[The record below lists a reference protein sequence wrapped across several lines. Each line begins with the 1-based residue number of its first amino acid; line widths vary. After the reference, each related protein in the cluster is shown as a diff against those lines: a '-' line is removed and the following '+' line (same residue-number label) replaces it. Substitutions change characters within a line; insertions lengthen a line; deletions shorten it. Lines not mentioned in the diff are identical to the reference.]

1 MEIKRQYRPEI
12 EGLRAIAAL
21 LVAVYHIWMMRV
33 SGGVDVFFVVSG
45 FLITT
50 SLLSGYARNGYIK
63 FSKFILGLLRRLL
76 PSALTVMIFITIGSF
91 FILPDIRFTA
101 TIKEIAAS
109 LLYFENWQLA
119 ITGTDYLDQNNPQS
133 PVQHFWAMSI
143 QGQFYVIWFVIVS
156 LAILISKKLNISLK
170 KVFTV
175 VLLILF
181 TISLIYSI
189 YITSTNQPW
198 AYFDTG
204 ARVFEFAVGGLLM
217 IYIFN
222 LNIHRYVSFILG
234 WIGLA
239 VLLLTGILL
248 DVQGTFPGLIAL
260 IPISAAV
267 LILLAG
273 QNPSRLGV
281 EKLLSTRPLK
291 FLGGLSYGI
300 YLWHWPILIFYYEIF
315 DTSSVSLL
323 HGIIIILISILLS
336 YITTNAIE
344 KPIISYINKNIF
356 SLKGFRPIIGLLSIL
371 IIGLGSWYY
380 YTNSQASSLN
390 IKNEDYPGA
399 IVNAA
404 SYDSEKFEKKQ
415 PVPSLAAVK
424 DDRADA
430 FKDGCQISPGDSE
443 VKICEYGNTETYDYT
458 VALVGGS
465 KSTHWLPSLQE
476 LGDEFRILNVTKS
489 GCRFSLENNNSIADD
504 CYEWNT
510 KIVDKL
516 AEYEPDIV
524 VTLADIA
531 RLQIEGV
538 QERKEVPEGFIQQ
551 FEKLKNYNI
560 PILAIRDTTYF
571 AEDVVECLS
580 EHNDSVKCGIEKTKT
595 LSSEPAWEKLSNP
608 PENVTYVDYSDYLC
622 NDKTCLSVI
631 GNIVGYRDKS
641 HMTATFNKTFAPII
655 RQDIESILK

>member
-63 FSKFILGLLRRLL
+63 FGKFILGLLRRLL

-170 KVFTV
+170 KVFTA

-189 YITSTNQPW
+189 YITSMNQPW

-273 QNPSRLGV
+273 QNPSRFGV

-291 FLGGLSYGI
+291 FLGSLSYGI

-323 HGIIIILISILLS
+323 HGIIIIVISILLS
-336 YITTNAIE
+336 YITTNTVE
-344 KPIISYINKNIF
+344 KPIINYINKNNF
-356 SLKGFRPIIGLLSIL
+356 SIRGFRPIIGLASIL

-380 YTNSQASSLN
+380 YTNSQASSLSIN
-390 IKNEDYPGA
+390 NEDYPGVM
-399 IVNAA
+399 VNAA
-404 SYDSEKFEKKQ
+404 SYDSENFEKKE
-415 PVPSLAAVK
+415 PVPSLATILEDKTEAYECQVSPQSSAV
-424 DDRADA
+424 
-430 FKDGCQISPGDSE
+430 E
-443 VKICEYGNTETYDYT
+443 VCDYGKTKNYDYT
-458 VALVGGS
+458 VAVVGGS
-465 KSTHWLPSLQE
+465 KSTHWISPMQDIAEEENMRL
-476 LGDEFRILNVTKS
+476 INITKA
-489 GCRFSLENNNSIADD
+489 GCRFTTDTENYTEQCI
-504 CYEWNT
+504 EWNRNVIDE
-510 KIVDKL
+510 IVNEDVDL
-516 AEYEPDIV
+516 VI
-524 VTLADIA
+524 TLADIA
-531 RLQIEGV
+531 YSSLYDVPAGFIEQFNKLDEVNIDVLALRDTPYFKGS
-538 QERKEVPEGFIQQ
+538 VPECIAQHGENSTECKIV
-551 FEKLKNYNI
+551 KADVYNT
-560 PILAIRDTTYF
+560 P
-571 AEDVVECLS
+571 S
-580 EHNDSVKCGIEKTKT
+580 
-595 LSSEPAWEKLSNP
+595 AWERL
-608 PENVTYVDYSDYLC
+608 ENKPDNVFYADYSDYFC
-622 NDKTCLSVI
+622 GEEYCDPVVGNVI
-631 GNIVGYRDKS
+631 GYFDHD
-641 HMTATFNKTFAPII
+641 HMTETFSKTFKPLLQRDVA
-655 RQDIESILK
+655 EALNL

>member
-63 FSKFILGLLRRLL
+63 FGKFILGLLRRLL

-170 KVFTV
+170 KVFTA

-189 YITSTNQPW
+189 YITSMNQPW

-204 ARVFEFAVGGLLM
+204 ERVFEFAVGGLLM
-217 IYIFN
+217 IYIFY

-273 QNPSRLGV
+273 QNPSRFGV

-291 FLGGLSYGI
+291 FLGSLSYGI

-323 HGIIIILISILLS
+323 HGIIIIVISILLS
-336 YITTNAIE
+336 YITTNIVE
-344 KPIISYINKNIF
+344 KPIINYINKNNF
-356 SLKGFRPIIGLLSIL
+356 SIRGFRPIIGLASIL
-371 IIGLGSWYY
+371 IIGLGTWYY
-380 YTNSQASSLN
+380 YTISQASSLSVN
-390 IKNEDYPGA
+390 NEDYPGVM
-399 IVNAA
+399 VNAA
-404 SYDSEKFEKKQ
+404 SYDSENFEKKE
-415 PVPSLAAVK
+415 PIPSLATILEDKTEAYE
-424 DDRADA
+424 
-430 FKDGCQISPGDSE
+430 CQVSPQSSAIE
-443 VKICEYGNTETYDYT
+443 VCDYGKTKNYDYT
-458 VALVGGS
+458 VAVVGGS
-465 KSTHWLPSLQE
+465 KSTHWISPMQDIAEEENMRL
-476 LGDEFRILNVTKS
+476 INITKA
-489 GCRFSLENNNSIADD
+489 GCRFTTDTENYTEQCI
-504 CYEWNT
+504 EWNRNVIDE
-510 KIVDKL
+510 IVNEDVDL
-516 AEYEPDIV
+516 VI
-524 VTLADIA
+524 TLADIA
-531 RLQIEGV
+531 YSSLYD
-538 QERKEVPEGFIQQ
+538 VPAGFIEQ
-551 FEKLKNYNI
+551 FN
-560 PILAIRDTTYF
+560 
-571 AEDVVECLS
+571 
-580 EHNDSVKCGIEKTKT
+580 
-595 LSSEPAWEKLSNP
+595 
-608 PENVTYVDYSDYLC
+608 
-622 NDKTCLSVI
+622 
-631 GNIVGYRDKS
+631 
-641 HMTATFNKTFAPII
+641 
-655 RQDIESILK
+655 

>member
-63 FSKFILGLLRRLL
+63 FGKFILGLLRRLL

-170 KVFTV
+170 NVFTA

-189 YITSTNQPW
+189 YITSMNQPW

-273 QNPSRLGV
+273 QNPSRFGV

-323 HGIIIILISILLS
+323 HGIIIIVISILLS
-336 YITTNAIE
+336 YITTNTVE
-344 KPIISYINKNIF
+344 KPIINYINKNNF
-356 SLKGFRPIIGLLSIL
+356 SIRGFRPIIGLASIL

-380 YTNSQASSLN
+380 YTNSQASSLSIN
-390 IKNEDYPGA
+390 NEDYPGVM
-399 IVNAA
+399 VNAA
-404 SYDSEKFEKKQ
+404 SYDSENFEKKE
-415 PVPSLAAVK
+415 PIPSLATILEDKTEAYE
-424 DDRADA
+424 
-430 FKDGCQISPGDSE
+430 CQVSPQSSAIE
-443 VKICEYGNTETYDYT
+443 VCDYGKTKNYDYT
-458 VALVGGS
+458 VAVVGGS
-465 KSTHWLPSLQE
+465 KSTHWISPMQDIAEEENMRL
-476 LGDEFRILNVTKS
+476 INITKA
-489 GCRFSLENNNSIADD
+489 GCRFTTDTENYTEQCI
-504 CYEWNT
+504 EWNRNVIDE
-510 KIVDKL
+510 IVNEDVDL
-516 AEYEPDIV
+516 VI
-524 VTLADIA
+524 TLADIA
-531 RLQIEGV
+531 YSSLYDVPAGFIEQFNKLDEVNIDVLALRDTPYFKGS
-538 QERKEVPEGFIQQ
+538 VPECIAQHGENSTECKIV
-551 FEKLKNYNI
+551 KADVYNT
-560 PILAIRDTTYF
+560 P
-571 AEDVVECLS
+571 S
-580 EHNDSVKCGIEKTKT
+580 
-595 LSSEPAWEKLSNP
+595 AWERL
-608 PENVTYVDYSDYLC
+608 ENKPDNVFYADYSDYFC
-622 NDKTCLSVI
+622 GEEYCDPVVGNVI
-631 GNIVGYRDKS
+631 GYFDHD
-641 HMTATFNKTFAPII
+641 HMTETFSKTFKPLLQRDVA
-655 RQDIESILK
+655 EALNL

>member
-63 FSKFILGLLRRLL
+63 FGKFILGLLRRLL

-170 KVFTV
+170 KVFTA

-189 YITSTNQPW
+189 YITSMNQPW

-273 QNPSRLGV
+273 QNPSRFGV

-291 FLGGLSYGI
+291 FLGSLSYGI

-323 HGIIIILISILLS
+323 HGIIIIVISILLS
-336 YITTNAIE
+336 YITTNIVE
-344 KPIISYINKNIF
+344 KPIINYINKNNF
-356 SLKGFRPIIGLLSIL
+356 SIRGFRPIIGLASIL

-380 YTNSQASSLN
+380 YTNSQASSLSIN
-390 IKNEDYPGA
+390 NEDYPGVM
-399 IVNAA
+399 VNAA
-404 SYDSEKFEKKQ
+404 SYDSENFEKKE
-415 PVPSLAAVK
+415 PIPSLATAK

-476 LGDEFRILNVTKS
+476 LGDEYRILNVTKS

-510 KIVDKL
+510 KVVDEL

-538 QERKEVPEGFIQQ
+538 QERKEVPEGFIEQ

-560 PILAIRDTTYF
+560 PILAIRDTPYF

-580 EHNDSVKCGIEKTKT
+580 EHNDSNKCGTEKSKT

-608 PENVTYVDYSDYLC
+608 PENVTYVDYTDYLC
-622 NDKTCLSVI
+622 NNETCPSVI

>member
-63 FSKFILGLLRRLL
+63 FGKFILGLLRRLL

-170 KVFTV
+170 KVFTA

-189 YITSTNQPW
+189 YITSMNQPW

-273 QNPSRLGV
+273 QNPSRFGV

-291 FLGGLSYGI
+291 FLGSLSYGI

-323 HGIIIILISILLS
+323 HGIIIIVISILLS
-336 YITTNAIE
+336 YITTNTVE
-344 KPIISYINKNIF
+344 KPIINYINKNNF
-356 SLKGFRPIIGLLSIL
+356 SIRGFRPIIGLASIL

-380 YTNSQASSLN
+380 YTISQASSLSVN
-390 IKNEDYPGA
+390 NEDYPGVM
-399 IVNAA
+399 VNAA
-404 SYDSEKFEKKQ
+404 SYDSENFEKKE
-415 PVPSLAAVK
+415 PVPSLATILEDKTEAYECQVSPQSSAV
-424 DDRADA
+424 
-430 FKDGCQISPGDSE
+430 E
-443 VKICEYGNTETYDYT
+443 VCDYGKTKSYDYT
-458 VALVGGS
+458 VAVVGGS
-465 KSTHWLPSLQE
+465 KSTHWISPMQDIAEEENMRL
-476 LGDEFRILNVTKS
+476 INITKA
-489 GCRFSLENNNSIADD
+489 GCRFTTDTENYTEQCI
-504 CYEWNT
+504 EWNRNVIDE
-510 KIVDKL
+510 IVNEDVDL
-516 AEYEPDIV
+516 VI
-524 VTLADIA
+524 TLADIA
-531 RLQIEGV
+531 YSSLYDVPAGFIEQFNKLDEVNIDVLALRDTPYFKGS
-538 QERKEVPEGFIQQ
+538 VPECIAQHGENGTECKIV
-551 FEKLKNYNI
+551 KADVYNT
-560 PILAIRDTTYF
+560 P
-571 AEDVVECLS
+571 S
-580 EHNDSVKCGIEKTKT
+580 
-595 LSSEPAWEKLSNP
+595 AWERL
-608 PENVTYVDYSDYLC
+608 ENKPDNVFYADYSDYFC
-622 NDKTCLSVI
+622 GEEYCDPVVGNVI
-631 GNIVGYRDKS
+631 GYFDHD
-641 HMTATFNKTFAPII
+641 HMTETFSKTFKPLLQRDVA
-655 RQDIESILK
+655 EALNL

>member
-63 FSKFILGLLRRLL
+63 FGKFILGLLRRLL

-170 KVFTV
+170 KVFTA

-189 YITSTNQPW
+189 YITSMNQPW

-273 QNPSRLGV
+273 QNPSRFGV

-291 FLGGLSYGI
+291 FLGSLSYGI

-323 HGIIIILISILLS
+323 HGIIIIVISILLS
-336 YITTNAIE
+336 YITTNTVE
-344 KPIISYINKNIF
+344 KPIINYINKNNF
-356 SLKGFRPIIGLLSIL
+356 SIRGFRPIIGLASIL

-380 YTNSQASSLN
+380 YTISQASSLSVN
-390 IKNEDYPGA
+390 NEDYPGVM
-399 IVNAA
+399 VNAA
-404 SYDSEKFEKKQ
+404 SYDSENFEKKEL
-415 PVPSLAAVK
+415 VPSLATAK

-430 FKDGCQISPGDSE
+430 YIDGCQVSPGESE
-443 VKICEYGNTETYDYT
+443 VEICEYGNTETYDYT

-476 LGDEFRILNVTKS
+476 LGDEYRILNVTKS
-489 GCRFSLENNNSIADD
+489 GCRFSLENNNNIADD
-504 CYEWNT
+504 CYDWNT
-510 KIVDKL
+510 KVVDEL

-531 RLQIEGV
+531 RSSYE
-538 QERKEVPEGFIQQ
+538 EVPKGFIEQ
-551 FEKLKNYNI
+551 FEKLNDYNI
-560 PILAIRDTTYF
+560 PILAIRDTPYF
-571 AEDVVECLS
+571 SNDVVACLS
-580 EHNDSVKCGIEKTKT
+580 NDGESDACSVEREKTI
-595 LSSEPAWEKLSNP
+595 SSIPAWEKLSSP
-608 PENVTYVDYSDYLC
+608 PENVTYVDYTDYLC
-622 NDKTCLSVI
+622 NDETCPSVI
-631 GNIVGYRDKS
+631 GNIVGYLDKS

-655 RQDIESILK
+655 RKDIEEILTN

>member
-63 FSKFILGLLRRLL
+63 FGKFILGLLRRLL

-170 KVFTV
+170 KVFTA

-189 YITSTNQPW
+189 YITSMNQPW

-273 QNPSRLGV
+273 QNPSRFGV

-291 FLGGLSYGI
+291 FLGSLSYGI

-323 HGIIIILISILLS
+323 HGIIIIVISILLS
-336 YITTNAIE
+336 YITTNTVE
-344 KPIISYINKNIF
+344 KPIINYINKNNF
-356 SLKGFRPIIGLLSIL
+356 SIRGFRPIIGLASIL

-380 YTNSQASSLN
+380 YTISQASSLSVN
-390 IKNEDYPGA
+390 NEDYPGVM
-399 IVNAA
+399 VNAA
-404 SYDSEKFEKKQ
+404 SYDSENFEKKE
-415 PVPSLAAVK
+415 PVPSLATILEDKTEAYECQVSPQSSAV
-424 DDRADA
+424 
-430 FKDGCQISPGDSE
+430 E
-443 VKICEYGNTETYDYT
+443 VCDYGKTKSYDYT
-458 VALVGGS
+458 VAVVGGS
-465 KSTHWLPSLQE
+465 KSTHWISPMQDIAEEENMRL
-476 LGDEFRILNVTKS
+476 INITKA
-489 GCRFSLENNNSIADD
+489 GCRFTTDTENYTEQCI
-504 CYEWNT
+504 EWNRNVIDE
-510 KIVDKL
+510 IVNEDVDL
-516 AEYEPDIV
+516 VI
-524 VTLADIA
+524 TLADIA
-531 RLQIEGV
+531 YSSLYDVPAGFIEQFNKLDEVNIDVLALRDTPYFKGS
-538 QERKEVPEGFIQQ
+538 VPECIAQHGENSTECKIV
-551 FEKLKNYNI
+551 KADVYNT
-560 PILAIRDTTYF
+560 P
-571 AEDVVECLS
+571 S
-580 EHNDSVKCGIEKTKT
+580 
-595 LSSEPAWEKLSNP
+595 AWERL
-608 PENVTYVDYSDYLC
+608 ENKPDNVFYADYSDYFC
-622 NDKTCLSVI
+622 GEEYCDPVVGNVI
-631 GNIVGYRDKS
+631 GYFDHD
-641 HMTATFNKTFAPII
+641 HMTETFSKTFKPLLQRDVA
-655 RQDIESILK
+655 EALNL

>member
-63 FSKFILGLLRRLL
+63 FGKFILGLLRRLL

-170 KVFTV
+170 KVFTA

-189 YITSTNQPW
+189 YITSMNQPW

-273 QNPSRLGV
+273 QNPSRFGV

-291 FLGGLSYGI
+291 FLGSLSYGI

-323 HGIIIILISILLS
+323 HGIIIIVISILLS
-336 YITTNAIE
+336 YITTNIVE
-344 KPIISYINKNIF
+344 KPIINYINKNNF
-356 SLKGFRPIIGLLSIL
+356 SIRGFRPIIGLASIL

-380 YTNSQASSLN
+380 YTNSQASSLSIN
-390 IKNEDYPGA
+390 NEDYPGVM
-399 IVNAA
+399 VNAA
-404 SYDSEKFEKKQ
+404 SSDSENFEKKE
-415 PVPSLAAVK
+415 PIPSLATAK

-476 LGDEFRILNVTKS
+476 LGDEYRILNVTKS

-510 KIVDKL
+510 KVVDEL

-531 RLQIEGV
+531 RSSYE
-538 QERKEVPEGFIQQ
+538 EVPKGFIEQ
-551 FEKLKNYNI
+551 FEKLNDYNI
-560 PILAIRDTTYF
+560 PILAIRDTPYF
-571 AEDVVECLS
+571 SNDVVACLS
-580 EHNDSVKCGIEKTKT
+580 NNGESDACSVEREKTI
-595 LSSEPAWEKLSNP
+595 SSIPAWEKLSSP
-608 PENVTYVDYSDYLC
+608 PENVTYVDYTDYLC
-622 NDKTCLSVI
+622 NDETCPSVI
-631 GNIVGYRDKS
+631 GNIVGYLDKS

-655 RQDIESILK
+655 RQDIESVIVK

>member
-63 FSKFILGLLRRLL
+63 FGKFILGLLRRLL

-170 KVFTV
+170 KVFTA

-189 YITSTNQPW
+189 YITSMNQPW

-273 QNPSRLGV
+273 QNPSRFGV

-323 HGIIIILISILLS
+323 HGIIIIVISILLS
-336 YITTNAIE
+336 YITTNTVE
-344 KPIISYINKNIF
+344 KPIINYINKNNF
-356 SLKGFRPIIGLLSIL
+356 SIRGFRPIIGLASIL

-380 YTNSQASSLN
+380 YTNSQASSLSIN
-390 IKNEDYPGA
+390 NEDYPGVM
-399 IVNAA
+399 VNAA
-404 SYDSEKFEKKQ
+404 SYDSENFEKKE
-415 PVPSLAAVK
+415 PIPSLATILEDKTEAYE
-424 DDRADA
+424 
-430 FKDGCQISPGDSE
+430 CQVSPQSSAIE
-443 VKICEYGNTETYDYT
+443 VCDYGKTKNYDYT
-458 VALVGGS
+458 VAVVGGS
-465 KSTHWLPSLQE
+465 KSTHWISPMQDIAEEENMRL
-476 LGDEFRILNVTKS
+476 INITKA
-489 GCRFSLENNNSIADD
+489 GCRFTTDTENYTEQCI
-504 CYEWNT
+504 EWNRNVIDE
-510 KIVDKL
+510 IVNEDVDL
-516 AEYEPDIV
+516 VI
-524 VTLADIA
+524 TLADIA
-531 RLQIEGV
+531 YSSLYDVPAGFIEQFNKLDEVNIDVLALRDTPYFKGS
-538 QERKEVPEGFIQQ
+538 VPECIAQHGENSTECKIV
-551 FEKLKNYNI
+551 KADVYNT
-560 PILAIRDTTYF
+560 P
-571 AEDVVECLS
+571 S
-580 EHNDSVKCGIEKTKT
+580 
-595 LSSEPAWEKLSNP
+595 AWERL
-608 PENVTYVDYSDYLC
+608 ENKPDNVFYADYSDYFC
-622 NDKTCLSVI
+622 GEEYCDPVVGNVI
-631 GNIVGYRDKS
+631 GYFDHD
-641 HMTATFNKTFAPII
+641 HMTETFSKTFKPLLQRDVA
-655 RQDIESILK
+655 EALNL

>member
-63 FSKFILGLLRRLL
+63 FGKFILGLLRRLL

-170 KVFTV
+170 KVFTA

-189 YITSTNQPW
+189 YITSMNQPW

-273 QNPSRLGV
+273 QNPSRFGV

-323 HGIIIILISILLS
+323 HGIIIIVISILLS
-336 YITTNAIE
+336 YITTNTVE
-344 KPIISYINKNIF
+344 KPIINYINKNNF
-356 SLKGFRPIIGLLSIL
+356 SIRGFRPIIGLASIL
-371 IIGLGSWYY
+371 IIGLGSWYC
-380 YTNSQASSLN
+380 YTNSQASSLSIN
-390 IKNEDYPGA
+390 NEDYPGVM
-399 IVNAA
+399 VNAA
-404 SYDSEKFEKKQ
+404 SYDSENFEKKE
-415 PVPSLAAVK
+415 PVPSLATAK

-430 FKDGCQISPGDSE
+430 FKDGCQVSPGESE
-443 VKICEYGNTETYDYT
+443 VEICEYGNTETYDYT

-476 LGDEFRILNVTKS
+476 LGDEYRILNVTKS
-489 GCRFSLENNNSIADD
+489 GCRFSLENNNNIADD
-504 CYEWNT
+504 CYDWNT
-510 KIVDKL
+510 KVVDEL
-516 AEYEPDIV
+516 AEYKPDIV

-531 RLQIEGV
+531 RSSYE
-538 QERKEVPEGFIQQ
+538 EVPKGFIEQ
-551 FEKLKNYNI
+551 FEKLNDYNI
-560 PILAIRDTTYF
+560 PILAIRDTPYF
-571 AEDVVECLS
+571 SNDVVACLS
-580 EHNDSVKCGIEKTKT
+580 DDGESDACSVEREKTI
-595 LSSEPAWEKLSNP
+595 SSIPAWEKLSSP
-608 PENVTYVDYSDYLC
+608 PENVTYVDYTDYLC
-622 NDKTCLSVI
+622 NDETCPSVI
-631 GNIVGYRDKS
+631 GNIVGYLDKS

-655 RQDIESILK
+655 RQDIESVIVK